1 MKRAFVTLPF
11 RSIRTRLLM
20 AFVSIL
26 LVGFGGLTLVAGSQI
41 SAGAVSDYQRG
52 IQNEVQ
58 LIARG
63 IRPLVEG
70 TNDTAALE
78 SALAQYEAQ
87 INGDLTLVRRE
98 PPPDG
103 GGNEPPGGR
112 GGNGGADS
120 PPGPRGDGS
129 YGAPPYGNTNFPSE
143 LEAAMMGQTILVE
156 RQSETGETTFYT
168 AAKVNERSREPA
180 VLLQLSVPASN
191 LYSVIGQRWMQLL
204 LLFGVIT
211 ALALAAAL
219 WLSRSIIQP
228 LYILRDS
235 AARLA
240 EGQLS
245 YRVPYAEQDEIGE
258 VAQSFNHMAKQVE
271 NMLEEQR
278 AFASNTS
285 HELRTPLTTV
295 RLRTEALLD
304 DATLDTPT
312 QRRYIEEIDGEV
324 TRLGNLIQDLTLL
337 SRFDAHRA
345 ELGDDQVDMT
355 RLAASLQKQM
365 GAQAG
370 EKDITIALD
379 APPTPLPVHA
389 SLSHLTVAFRNL
401 LDNAIKYTPNGG
413 SVTWQITQEGGRVV
427 STIGDTGRGI
437 PSADLPRVFERFYRV
452 DKARSRDIP
461 GTGLG
466 LALVKSIVDAYGG
479 SISIAS
485 DGADKGTTVRVA
497 LPMGANG
504 HQA

>member
-1 MKRAFVTLPF
+1 MKRRFATLPF
-11 RSIRTRLLM
+11 RSIRTRLLI

-26 LVGFGGLTLVAGSQI
+26 LVGFGGLTLVAGNQI
-41 SAGAVSDYQRG
+41 SAGAVSDYQRSL
-52 IQNEVQ
+52 QNEVQ

-63 IRPLVEG
+63 IRPFIEG
-70 TNDTAALE
+70 DNDDAALE
-78 SALAQYEAQ
+78 SALTQYEAQ
-87 INGDLTLVRRE
+87 INGDLTLIHHE
-98 PPPDG
+98 SNSPLEGD
-103 GGNEPPGGR
+103 PPGGR
-112 GGNGGADS
+112 GGNDGGNN
-120 PPGPRGDGS
+120 PPGPRGDV
-129 YGAPPYGNTNFPSE
+129 YGAPPYGGSSFPTE
-143 LEAAMMGQTILVE
+143 LEAATMGQTILVE
-156 RQSETGETTFYT
+156 RQNEMGETIFYT
-168 AAKVNERSREPA
+168 AAQVIERPRQPA

-191 LYSVIGQRWMQLL
+191 LYTIIGQRWLQLL

-304 DATLDTPT
+304 DATLDTAT

-324 TRLGNLIQDLTLL
+324 ARLANLIQDLTLL

-370 EKDITIALD
+370 EKGITIALD
-379 APPTPLPVHA
+379 APPTLLPVHA

-413 SVTWQITQEGGRVV
+413 RVTWQIAQEGGRVV
-427 STIGDTGRGI
+427 NTIGDTGRGI

-452 DKARSRDIP
+452 DKARSRDVP

-485 DGADKGTTVRVA
+485 DGVDKGTTVRVT
-497 LPMGANG
+497 LPIGANG
-504 HQA
+504 HQV